1 MSNGVET
8 PAIPTPAVIEEGRG
22 RARAF
27 FTGLPMQMVGLAI
40 LSRVVLLVLALH
52 MKRLIPTVQDLGSP
66 GSLTVWGNWDTWH
79 YVTIAVR
86 GYDRSP
92 DGVNAAFFPVYPMM
106 INVVH
111 RCFGAHLE
119 MNDYRWVAVLISFVF
134 LLAATYALTV
144 LFLRMASPGVATLG
158 VVLFLVSP
166 FSFFLNTGY
175 TEPVFIFL
183 AAVMFLLARDQRWW
197 LAALVIAIASA
208 TRVTGVFLIPSLVFI
223 AWQAGVGWK
232 KLAGITAVSPLGLV
246 SYMAW
251 QWRELGSPFRFYTV
265 QEHWGTFDDRT
276 GDYVKA
282 FFESPLAFALD
293 RPEGMTL
300 LTNVAVCL
308 LWIATLWPMYRRFG
322 TAITLFSG
330 LIILQSAFFI
340 VSQGRMLLPAI
351 GVYITL
357 AAVVESRPQWPVLK
371 YGLVTAFAMSMTMLG
386 LMFAN
391 GQWIV

>member
-1 MSNGVET
+1 MKQSAISASTGAEPV
-8 PAIPTPAVIEEGRG
+8 PASSWGG
-22 RARAF
+22 MRAIL
-27 FTGLPMQMVGLAI
+27 TGLPMQMVVLAVV
-40 LSRVVLLVLALH
+40 SRLVLFVLALH
-52 MKRLIPTVQDLGSP
+52 MKRLIPPRENLGSP
-66 GSLTVWGNWDTWH
+66 GSLTMWGNWDTWH
-79 YVTIAVR
+79 YITIAVH

-92 DGVNAAFFPVYPMM
+92 EGVNAAFFPVYPMM

-111 RCFGAHLE
+111 RLFGAHLE
-119 MNDYRWVAVLISFVF
+119 MTDYRWVAVLISLGF

-144 LFLRMASPGVATLG
+144 LFLQMAPPQVATLG

-166 FSFFLNTGY
+166 FSFFLSAGY

-183 AAVMFLLARDQRWW
+183 VVLMFLLAHDKRWW
-197 LAALVIAIASA
+197 LAAIVVAVASA
-208 TRVTGVFLIPSLVFI
+208 TRVTGVFLIPPLLFM
-223 AWQAGVGWK
+223 AWQAGVGRRK
-232 KLAGITAVSPLGLV
+232 VATIAAVSPLGLV
-246 SYMAW
+246 LYMAW
-251 QWRELGSPFRFYTV
+251 QWIELGSPLRFYTV
-265 QEHWGTFDDRT
+265 QAHWGTYEDRT
-276 GDYVKA
+276 GQYIEA
-282 FFESPLAFALD
+282 FFENPVTFALKTA
-293 RPEGMTL
+293 EGMTL
-300 LTNVAVCL
+300 ITNVAVCI
-308 LWIATLWPMYRRFG
+308 LWITTLWPMYRRFG